1 MFEILAGRRGKR
13 VIARRRRLERRVHGG
28 ARQEEIMTRT
38 RMLALASTLVA
49 IGCAHKQQDKAQAPT
64 QPVAQAPAPTPPPAT
79 PSNSCSRDLDC
90 KDGQLCIRN
99 ACVDITPGLA
109 ECNNVRVHFA
119 FNSAEIDET
128 DKPGLDR
135 AARCLKAE
143 TAMHVTVA
151 GNADERGTEEY
162 NLALGDRR
170 AHTVAEYLKAL
181 GASDAQLK
189 TISYGK
195 EQPLCTDHDEACWAR
210 NRRADLAV
218 ATTAGKKHKR
228 HHAQ

>member
-1 MFEILAGRRGKR
+1 
-13 VIARRRRLERRVHGG
+13 
-28 ARQEEIMTRT
+28 
-38 RMLALASTLVA
+38 MLTVV
-49 IGCAHKQQDKAQAPT
+49 GCKHAQQNKAQAPT
-64 QPVAQAPAPTPPPAT
+64 QPVATTSTPPRQPEPA
-79 PSNSCSRDLDC
+79 SGCSRDLDC

-109 ECNNVRVHFA
+109 ECNSVRVHFP
-119 FNSAEIDET
+119 FNSAEIEDS
-128 DKPGLDR
+128 DKTGLDR
-135 AARCLKAE
+135 AARCLKAA
-143 TAMHVTVA
+143 TALHITVA

-170 AHTVAEYLKAL
+170 ARAVTDYLKAL

-189 TISYGK
+189 TVSYGK
-195 EQPLCTDHDEACWAR
+195 EQPLCTEHDEACWAR

-218 ATTAGKKHKR
+218 ASASKKHKR

>member
-1 MFEILAGRRGKR
+1 
-13 VIARRRRLERRVHGG
+13 LERLLQRA
-28 ARQEEIMTRT
+28 ARKEEDMRN
-38 RMLALASTLVA
+38 LKLVPLVVA
-49 IGCAHKQQDKAQAPT
+49 AAAMGCAHKQQSKTESAATAPAAAPVAASAPAAQART
-64 QPVAQAPAPTPPPAT
+64 
-79 PSNSCSRDLDC
+79 NSCTRDLDC
-90 KDGQLCIRN
+90 GNGQLCIRN

-109 ECNNVRVHFA
+109 ECSQIRVHFP
-119 FNSAEIDET
+119 FNSADIDES

-143 TAMHVTVA
+143 QAMHVTVA

-170 AHTVAEYLKAL
+170 ARTVADYLRAL

-195 EQPLCTDHDEACWAR
+195 EQPICTDHDEACWAR

-218 ATTAGKKHKR
+218 AESGRKKHHKR
-228 HHAQ
+228 SN

>member
-1 MFEILAGRRGKR
+1 VDVEQRVQSGR
-13 VIARRRRLERRVHGG
+13 
-28 ARQEEIMTRT
+28 RQEEIMTRT
-38 RMLALASTLVA
+38 RILALASTLVA
-49 IGCAHKQQDKAQAPT
+49 FGCAHKQAEKTEAPK
-64 QPVAQAPAPTPPPAT
+64 QPVASAPAYAPPAQT
-79 PSNSCSRDLDC
+79 QSNSCSRDLDC

-109 ECNNVRVHFA
+109 ECSSVRVHFP
-119 FNSAEIDET
+119 FNSSEIDDS

-162 NLALGDRR
+162 NMALGDRR
-170 AHTVAEYLKAL
+170 AHTVTDYLKAL
-181 GASDAQLK
+181 GASEAQLK
-189 TISYGK
+189 TVSYGK
-195 EQPLCTDHDEACWAR
+195 EQPICSDHDEACWAR

-218 ATTAGKKHKR
+218 AMASKKHKR

>member
-1 MFEILAGRRGKR
+1 
-13 VIARRRRLERRVHGG
+13 VIAGPAELERRVHWG
-28 ARQEEIMTRT
+28 ARQEEMMTRT
-38 RMLALASTLVA
+38 RSLALTFTLVVM
-49 IGCAHKQQDKAQAPT
+49 GCAHKQQDKAQVPT
-64 QPVAQAPAPTPPPAT
+64 PAPVASATPAPAPQSQ
-79 PSNSCSRDLDC
+79 SNTCSRDLDC

-119 FNSAEIDET
+119 FNSSEIDES

-143 TAMHVTVA
+143 QAMHITVA

-162 NLALGDRR
+162 NMALGDRR
-170 AHTVAEYLKAL
+170 AHTVADYLKAL
-181 GASDAQLK
+181 GASEAQLK

-195 EQPLCTDHDEACWAR
+195 EQPICSDHDEACWAR

-218 ATTAGKKHKR
+218 ATVGKKHKR
-228 HHAQ
+228 HRQQ

>member
-1 MFEILAGRRGKR
+1 LVLAC
-13 VIARRRRLERRVHGG
+13 V
-28 ARQEEIMTRT
+28 
-38 RMLALASTLVA
+38 LVGV
-49 IGCAHKQQDKAQAPT
+49 GCKHAQQNKAQAPT
-64 QPVAQAPAPTPPPAT
+64 QPVATAPAPPPQPEQ
-79 PSNSCSRDLDC
+79 PSGCSRDLDC

-109 ECNNVRVHFA
+109 ECNNVRVHFP
-119 FNSAEIDET
+119 FNSSEIDDS
-128 DKPGLDR
+128 DKAGLDR

-143 TAMHVTVA
+143 QAMHVTVA
-151 GNADERGTEEY
+151 GNADERGTQEY

-170 AHTVAEYLKAL
+170 ARAVADYLKAL

-189 TISYGK
+189 TLSYGK
-195 EQPLCTDHDEACWAR
+195 EQPLCNEHDEACWAR

-218 ATTAGKKHKR
+218 ATPSKKHKR

>member
-1 MFEILAGRRGKR
+1 MTRSRILALTVVVMG
-13 VIARRRRLERRVHGG
+13 V
-28 ARQEEIMTRT
+28 
-38 RMLALASTLVA
+38 
-49 IGCAHKQQDKAQAPT
+49 GCAHKQQEKAQAPT
-64 QPVAQAPAPTPPPAT
+64 QPAVASAPVTAPAETQ
-79 PSNSCSRDLDC
+79 SNSCSRDLDC

-119 FNSAEIDET
+119 FNSSEIDES

-170 AHTVAEYLKAL
+170 AHSVADYLKAL
-181 GASDAQLK
+181 GASDAQLR

-195 EQPLCTDHDEACWAR
+195 EQPICTDHDEACWAR

-218 ATTAGKKHKR
+218 ASAGKKHKHR
-228 HHAQ
+228 H

>member
-1 MFEILAGRRGKR
+1 MR
-13 VIARRRRLERRVHGG
+13 G
-28 ARQEEIMTRT
+28 ARHWNGRCSPGPHKEELMTRT
-38 RMLALASTLVA
+38 RTLALALTVVA
-49 IGCAHKQQDKAQAPT
+49 VGCAHKQQDKAQTVT
-64 QPVAQAPAPTPPPAT
+64 QPPVATAAPVTTPPQHD
-79 PSNSCSRDLDC
+79 NSCSRDLDC

-109 ECNNVRVHFA
+109 ECNNVRVHFP
-119 FNSAEIDET
+119 FNSSEMDES

-143 TAMHVTVA
+143 QAMHITVA

-170 AHTVAEYLKAL
+170 ARSVADYLKAL

-218 ATTAGKKHKR
+218 ATAGKKHKHR
-228 HHAQ
+228 H